1 MANEYLGNGLLTVS
15 AAGVGIDLVDIDR
28 IERLIEQFGDRALDR
43 LLFESEREYCLSKAS
58 HARHVAARVAAKE
71 AAYKAL
77 SQAGADQVL
86 WWHDMEVLLNDA
98 GVPSMAFHD
107 RGLVVF
113 EKLQIKSCLLSLTHS
128 NVQAGAVVV
137 VSR

>member
-1 MANEYLGNGLLTVS
+1 MS

-58 HARHVAARVAAKE
+58 PARHVAVRVAAKE
-71 AAYKAL
+71 ATYKAL

-107 RGLVVF
+107 RGLAVF

>member
-1 MANEYLGNGLLTVS
+1 LADQYLANGVLRVSTV
-15 AAGVGIDLVDIDR
+15 GVGIDLVDIDR
-28 IERLIEQFGDRALDR
+28 IERLIAQFGDRALDR
-43 LLFESEREYCLSKAS
+43 LLFEGEREYCLSKAAP
-58 HARHVAARVAAKE
+58 ARHVAARVAAKE

-86 WWHDMEVLLNDA
+86 WWHDMEVVLDDA
-98 GVPSMAFHD
+98 RVPGLVFHD
-107 RGLVVF
+107 RGLAVF

-137 VSR
+137 VSK

>member
-1 MANEYLGNGLLTVS
+1 MGT
-15 AAGVGIDLVDIDR
+15 AGVGIDLVDIDR

-43 LLFESEREYCLSKAS
+43 LLFESERDYCQSKAAP
-58 HARHVAARVAAKE
+58 ARHVAARVAAKE

-86 WWHDMEVLLNDA
+86 WWHDMEIVLNDA
-98 GVPSMAFHD
+98 GVPSVVFHD
-107 RGLVVF
+107 RGQAVF

-128 NVQAGAVVV
+128 NAQAGAVVV
-137 VSR
+137 VSK

>member
-1 MANEYLGNGLLTVS
+1 M
-15 AAGVGIDLVDIDR
+15 DIDR

-43 LLFESEREYCLSKAS
+43 LLFEAEREYCLSKATP
-58 HARHVAARVAAKE
+58 ARHVAARVAAKE

-86 WWHDMEVLLNDA
+86 WWHDMEVVLEGS
-98 GVPSMAFHD
+98 GVPGIVFHG
-107 RGLVVF
+107 RGLAVF
-113 EKLQIKSCLLSLTHS
+113 EKLHIKSCLLSLTHS

-137 VSR
+137 VSK